1 MEDVLKKPIEEVKE
15 ELDMGG
21 SNPIYN

>member
-1 MEDVLKKPIEEVKE
+1 MEDVLKKSIEEFKE

-21 SNPIYN
+21 SNQI